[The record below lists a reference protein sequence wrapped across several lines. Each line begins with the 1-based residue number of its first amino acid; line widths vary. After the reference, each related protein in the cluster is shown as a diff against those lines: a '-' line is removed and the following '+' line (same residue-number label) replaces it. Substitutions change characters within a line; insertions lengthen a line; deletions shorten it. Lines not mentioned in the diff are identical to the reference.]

1 MINIINTGI
10 GNFNSIHNMIK
21 RINLTSNMTS
31 SYDEVSKSKFIILP
45 GVGSFDKSI
54 IALRELKL
62 HSAITNAINNN
73 AKLLGICVGM
83 QMMFNNSEEGKEDGL
98 SLIDGKVIKFDS
110 SLNLPIPHMG
120 WNKVQIKKK
129 NNLFSDQKFERFYFA
144 HSYYCSCKNKED
156 IISTTNYGVNFASS
170 VNKNNI
176 YGFQFHPEK
185 SHEYGKN
192 ILNNFFSKC

>member
-110 SLNLPIPHMG
+110 SLNLPIPLMG
-120 WNKVQIKKK
+120 WNNVQIKKK
-129 NNLFSDQKFERFYFA
+129 
-144 HSYYCSCKNKED
+144 
-156 IISTTNYGVNFASS
+156 IIF
-170 VNKNNI
+170 
-176 YGFQFHPEK
+176 FQIK
-185 SHEYGKN
+185 SLKDF
-192 ILNNFFSKC
+192 ILLILIFVHAKMKKI